1 MVLCDDKTRMDT
13 TNKTTLNSPI
23 IVGHN
28 LFIESTLIL
37 IMKFHM
43 GYIEFQP
50 TLKYLVKKLAWV
62 MNFSSSM
69 N

>member
-23 IVGHN
+23 IVGRN
-28 LFIESTLIL
+28 VFIESTLIL
-37 IMKFHM
+37 IMKIHM

-50 TLKYLVKKLAWV
+50 T
-62 MNFSSSM
+62 
-69 N
+69 